1 VKIREKKE
9 NYKQKVKESFD
20 IDEAWA
26 LANELNQF
34 YARFDEHKMH
44 GAVRERIIR

>member
-26 LANELNQF
+26 LADVNLTSFMPALMNTKCMELF
-34 YARFDEHKMH
+34 VK
-44 GAVRERIIR
+44 G